1 MKITT
6 FLEMVNITFFYTLLK
21 NLIVKLISYEN
32 KDKHFVL
39 NNNTTQYKSIIDDI
53 EISADNNIDILDNLL
68 DVNSLN
74 RCYILYFI
82 FKKRGIFYASVDS
95 SEALE
100 AFNSYDEYIYW
111 KNIHGDSNF
120 NLDETLPFD
129 VSIILNDKEY
139 TTNNAQINFISW
151 LYYSGL
157 YDYLMQNQNIK
168 KIILDEINNKQ
179 LLTGNLFLRYMLYLD
194 DVDSRIDNDE
204 NVENDSSD
212 VENYNENYNEN
223 NDENS
228 KNYEDCIDG
237 DCGDGGGDG
246 DNEQELQKHRTY
258 YNIDDI
264 DKSKFLYDLTQTTIH
279 LSSRLYNN
287 ISNEV
292 NELFRPH
299 LG

>member
-1 MKITT
+1 M
-6 FLEMVNITFFYTLLK
+6 EMVNITFFYTLLK

-32 KDKHFVL
+32 ADKHIVL
-39 NNNTTQYKSIIDDI
+39 NDNTTQYKSIIDDI
-53 EISADNNIDILDNLL
+53 EISADDNIEILDNLL
-68 DVNSLN
+68 DINSLN

-82 FKKRGIFYASVDS
+82 FKKQGIFYASVNS

-111 KNIHGDSNF
+111 KNIHGNSNF

-139 TTNNAQINFISW
+139 TTNNSQIKFISW

-168 KIILDEINNKQ
+168 KSILDEINDKQ
-179 LLTGNLFLRYMLYLD
+179 LLTGNLFLRYMLYLGD
-194 DVDSRIDNDE
+194 GDSRIDNDE
-204 NVENDSSD
+204 NDNCKDG
-212 VENYNENYNEN
+212 NENNDEN

-228 KNYEDCIDG
+228 KNYEDCMGEDCMGEDCIDEDCIDG
-237 DCGDGGGDG
+237 DG
-246 DNEQELQKHRTY
+246 EQELQKHRTY

-287 ISNEV
+287 ITNEV